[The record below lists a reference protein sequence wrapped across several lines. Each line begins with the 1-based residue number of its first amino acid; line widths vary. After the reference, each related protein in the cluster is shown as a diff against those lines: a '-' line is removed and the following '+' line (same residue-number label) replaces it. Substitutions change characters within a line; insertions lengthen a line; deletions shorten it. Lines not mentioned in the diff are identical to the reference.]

1 MSSFNT
7 LLISGKKVKV
17 PIETGTTLSLSNI
30 TLDTNK
36 KNKGTIQVRAKPA
49 NSDTK
54 DGYVVGELSNEAG
67 KSSAELSLNF
77 DSSNS
82 PVELWIVGN
91 GKVTVVGTHQA
102 VVAPSKKAKA
112 TASKKEVA
120 GKNVAPA
127 KVEEV
132 PIVEPVAVE
141 SAKKDNQSYKKRKA
155 AALEG
160 AEEKVANEVKQINIK
175 KFWKVK
181 PQNGEGVLVN
191 KVKPVFRLENLKVAD
206 YVIGN
211 GDIPAPGSTV
221 KITYT
226 GLLPDGTVFDAR
238 MKRLQPFVF
247 RKGVNQVVKG
257 LDLGLEGMKV
267 GGSREITVPPEL
279 G

>member
-17 PIETGTTLSLSNI
+17 PIEAGTTLSLSNI

-49 NSDTK
+49 NSETK
-54 DGYVVGELSNEAG
+54 DGYVVGDLSSETG
-67 KSSAELSLNF
+67 KSSAALSLSF

-102 VVAPSKKAKA
+102 VVAPSKKAKS
-112 TASKKEVA
+112 TASKKDAA
-120 GKNVAPA
+120 GKNAAPA

-132 PIVEPVAVE
+132 PIVEPVVVE
-141 SAKKDNQSYKKRKA
+141 SSKKDNQSYKKRKA

-160 AEEKVANEVKQINIK
+160 AEEKEAHEVKQINIK

-191 KVKPVFRLENLKVAD
+191 KVKPVYRLENLKVAD